1 LPRLASAEIAQREE
15 AALSAAQARVADAQG
30 RLNAASAQVAK
41 LAEEIEAT
49 EATLGHVTAT
59 SRDGLGCQPAIWYSV
74 PTSGCPSRCRSRACC
89 SRPRWPAGRPGL
101 HRLV

>member
-15 AALSAAQARVADAQG
+15 AALSAAQAKVADAQG

-49 EATLGHVTAT
+49 EALGHVTPPA
-59 SRDGLGCQPAIWYSV
+59 SLDRLMAPGFPRLFGGGLRSCASQL
-74 PTSGCPSRCRSRACC
+74 PSRPTRKRC
-89 SRPRWPAGRPGL
+89 
-101 HRLV
+101 